1 MKEHSFAS
9 NPFSHKIHNAH
20 NHIHIIITNPH
31 VHFLLREGYSLYIAP
46 AVVPQHNSN
55 LCGSR
60 VSVMPGKDAATN
72 TQPGGGHSSLKKT
85 TLSGAQAIAQSS
97 RTYVKESE
105 TLQRILLVEDDVSLA
120 NLEADI
126 LSARGYAVSIATSG
140 EMAITA
146 LHQDIPDLV
155 LLDLD
160 LSGATTGWDVLK
172 VLRSYS
178 SAPVLLTSAE
188 STIRSYIRTQ
198 GESRSTLDHLPKPY
212 PLQALLKRI
221 ERMLAI
227 TPQ

>member
-1 MKEHSFAS
+1 
-9 NPFSHKIHNAH
+9 
-20 NHIHIIITNPH
+20 
-31 VHFLLREGYSLYIAP
+31 
-46 AVVPQHNSN
+46 
-55 LCGSR
+55 
-60 VSVMPGKDAATN
+60 MPDDAATN
-72 TQPGGGHSSLKKT
+72 TQPGGGHSSFKNT
-85 TLSGAQAIAQSS
+85 TLGGTRGFAQSLH
-97 RTYVKESE
+97 THVKEFG

-120 NLEADI
+120 NLEADM

-140 EMAITA
+140 EMAIMA
-146 LHQDIPDLV
+146 LYQEIPDLV

-188 STIRSYIRTQ
+188 SAIRSSIRMQ
-198 GESRSTLDHLPKPY
+198 GEPRSTLDHLPKPY

>member
-1 MKEHSFAS
+1 
-9 NPFSHKIHNAH
+9 
-20 NHIHIIITNPH
+20 
-31 VHFLLREGYSLYIAP
+31 
-46 AVVPQHNSN
+46 
-55 LCGSR
+55 
-60 VSVMPGKDAATN
+60 MPDDAATN
-72 TQPGGGHSSLKKT
+72 TQPGGGHSSFKKT
-85 TLSGAQAIAQSS
+85 TLGGARGFTQSLH
-97 RTYVKESE
+97 TYLKESR

-120 NLEADI
+120 NLEADM
-126 LSARGYAVSIATSG
+126 LNSRGYAVSIATSG
-140 EMAITA
+140 EMAIMA

-160 LSGATTGWDVLK
+160 LSGATTGWDVFR

-188 STIRSYIRTQ
+188 SAIRSSIRMQ
-198 GESRSTLDHLPKPY
+198 GEPRSTLDHLPKPY

>member
-1 MKEHSFAS
+1 
-9 NPFSHKIHNAH
+9 
-20 NHIHIIITNPH
+20 
-31 VHFLLREGYSLYIAP
+31 
-46 AVVPQHNSN
+46 
-55 LCGSR
+55 
-60 VSVMPGKDAATN
+60 MPDDAATN
-72 TQPGGGHSSLKKT
+72 TQPGGGHSSFKKT
-85 TLSGAQAIAQSS
+85 TLGGAPSFAQSL
-97 RTYVKESE
+97 RTHVKEFG

-120 NLEADI
+120 NLEADM
-126 LSARGYAVSIATSG
+126 LNTRGYAVSIATSG
-140 EMAITA
+140 EMAIMA

-160 LSGATTGWDVLK
+160 LSGSTTGWDVFK

-188 STIRSYIRTQ
+188 SAIRSSIRMQ
-198 GESRSTLDHLPKPY
+198 GEPRSMLDHLPKPY

>member
-1 MKEHSFAS
+1 M
-9 NPFSHKIHNAH
+9 
-20 NHIHIIITNPH
+20 
-31 VHFLLREGYSLYIAP
+31 
-46 AVVPQHNSN
+46 
-55 LCGSR
+55 
-60 VSVMPGKDAATN
+60 SVMPDDAATN
-72 TQPGGGHSSLKKT
+72 TQPGGGHSSFKKT
-85 TLSGAQAIAQSS
+85 RLGGAPGFAQSLH
-97 RTYVKESE
+97 TYFKESG

-120 NLEADI
+120 NLEADM
-126 LSARGYAVSIATSG
+126 LNSRGYAVSIATSG
-140 EMAITA
+140 EMAIMA

-160 LSGATTGWDVLK
+160 LSGATTGWDVFK

-188 STIRSYIRTQ
+188 SAIRSSIRMQ
-198 GESRSTLDHLPKPY
+198 GEPRSMLDHLPKPY